1 MSFVSFARLD
11 VGWAF
16 LCIPSLAYRCGP
28 RPSSAKLFEFEEMF
42 LVVRAAPFDA
52 RPPKA
57 AKKAIPESV
66 LSERSICK
74 CNLLFDVS
82 SAGMGI
88 SIVRYKHKTWNRC
101 RLASSPFFPFGVD
114 PLPPTINAETMLDK
128 TCAFLLC
135 TPLETRRHG
144 GGCTQSW
151 SKPARPA
158 EAKGIAQRVA
168 CAGRWRLPCL
178 RVRGV
183 LSLAL
188 SHSRTLALSL
198 LITHP
203 LHRTRARHYKY
214 SVRLARASQP
224 RDFRAARGQEE
235 SIEAAK
241 SESPV
246 LQVQQR
252 QANTRRKRG
261 AWGGM
266 RNIDNDDKRRKG
278 EWKGRYKRYGRG
290 GVLRQEG

>member
-1 MSFVSFARLD
+1 MLCLMSFVSFARLD

-16 LCIPSLAYRCGP
+16 LYIPSLAYRCGP

-188 SHSRTLALSL
+188 SHSRTLVAHHAPF
-198 LITHP
+198 TQNACQ
-203 LHRTRARHYKY
+203 T
-214 SVRLARASQP
+214 
-224 RDFRAARGQEE
+224 
-235 SIEAAK
+235 
-241 SESPV
+241 
-246 LQVQQR
+246 LQVLSKASPGFPTPRFQSGER
-252 QANTRRKRG
+252 PRG
-261 AWGGM
+261 EH
-266 RNIDNDDKRRKG
+266 RSC
-278 EWKGRYKRYGRG
+278 
-290 GVLRQEG
+290 QE